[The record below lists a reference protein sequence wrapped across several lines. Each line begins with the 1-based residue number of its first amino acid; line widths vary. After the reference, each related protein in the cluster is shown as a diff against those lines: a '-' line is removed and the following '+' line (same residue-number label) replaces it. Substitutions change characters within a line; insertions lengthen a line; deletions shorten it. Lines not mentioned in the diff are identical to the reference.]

1 MILSSG
7 STSVIDSSVVEGS
20 IVEVSVREGSVV
32 ENEVNGA
39 VWEVMLI
46 SFKDK
51 YCNGRILRK
60 NKKYASAVFFSKRL
74 Q

>member
-1 MILSSG
+1 MLSSG
-7 STSVIDSSVVEGS
+7 STSVIENPVVEDSVVE
-20 IVEVSVREGSVV
+20 ISVIEGSV

-51 YCNGRILRK
+51 YCNGQILRK